1 MPALSVL
8 GERLR
13 SRLWPIPAA
22 AAAASVVVA
31 VALSGVRPAV
41 GSGPVWWPGEPS
53 SARGLLEML
62 AGSSLTVV
70 ALVFS
75 LQVVALQLAA
85 SQYSPRLL
93 RTYARD
99 GWIQGSLAVLLST
112 FVFCVVTLALF
123 GTVERPPRLSVAVAV
138 LLGLASVGALVG
150 VVAHIVSSLRV
161 ETMMAEI
168 HDDAEAVVASAYGSD
183 VGQAPL
189 GWPDVARAGDEGA
202 VVRADRPG
210 FVQVVD
216 RDAIARWADEH
227 DAYVRIDVGPGSH
240 VLIGDPLA
248 RVWPGERAEDDGAAV
263 RRSVLVGFERTPDQ
277 DPAFGIVQMIDIAL
291 RALSPSVNDPTT
303 AQHALG
309 HLASLLGEIAARSSG
324 PVRRTPSGSTLRVV
338 EPVPS
343 VADLLAETVRPI
355 ARAAGQNV
363 PVLLGLLDLLVHVH
377 GRDSRT
383 GAAVA
388 DQAAYVVRWA
398 QQSLTDEH
406 DRAEVRARAEALE
419 LTGDASGPVEA

>member
-22 AAAASVVVA
+22 AAAAAA
-31 VALSGVRPAV
+31 VLAGLLSRVRPDV
-41 GSGPVWWPGEPS
+41 GDGPVWWPGEPS

-123 GTVERPPRLSVAVAV
+123 GTVDRPPRLSVAVAV

-168 HDDAEAVVASAYGSD
+168 HEDAEAVVTSAYAGD
-183 VGQAPL
+183 VGQTPL
-189 GWPDVARAGDEGA
+189 GWPDPARSGDEGA
-202 VVRADRPG
+202 VVFADRPG
-210 FVQVVD
+210 FVQAVD
-216 RDAIARWADEH
+216 RRAVAQWADEH
-227 DAYVRIDVGPGSH
+227 DAYVRLDVAPGSH
-240 VLIGDPLA
+240 VLLGDPLG
-248 RVWPGERAEDDGAAV
+248 RVWPGERGDDPTAV
-263 RRSVLVGFERTPDQ
+263 RRCVLIGFERTPDQ
-277 DPAFGIVQMIDIAL
+277 DPAFGIVQLVDIAL

-303 AQHALG
+303 ALHALG
-309 HLASLLGEIAARSSG
+309 HLASLLGEIAVRSSG
-324 PVRRTPSGSTLRVV
+324 PVRRTESGSTVRVI

-343 VADLLAETVRPI
+343 ATDLLADTVRPV

-363 PVLLGLLDLLVHVH
+363 PVLLGLLDLLAHVR

-383 GAAVA
+383 AAAVA
-388 DQAAYVVRWA
+388 DQAAYVVRQA
-398 QQSLTDEH
+398 QHSLADED
-406 DRAEVRARAEALE
+406 DRGEVRARAEALG
-419 LTGDASGPVEA
+419 LADGPSRSVEA